1 MKVKKF
7 VAPSMNEAMKMVRAE
22 LGRDAVIL
30 HSKVVQTGGFFGLFA
45 KKKIEV
51 LAGVDPD
58 PLPPR
63 QPDAAA
69 SLTRQPSA
77 AASLTRQPSAAASL
91 TRQPSAASFAPLP
104 AAEREEDGSLA
115 REIEEVKAL
124 IRQFNARSSSLLY
137 PPPLAEAERRLV
149 RQGMADVYVRQ
160 VMDRL
165 LERWYADKDSRS
177 PAAVSAWTKEAVRDL
192 LSTLPFVKTAEQKK
206 YMILLGPTGVGKT
219 TTLAKMAGRA
229 VLEQGKKVGFITAD
243 TYRIAAIDQLKTYAD
258 ILHAPLEV
266 CYNADDFRTAK
277 RKLAGCD
284 LVFVDTAGRNFRNPQ
299 YVDELQQT
307 LEFDSETET
316 FLVFAATGKYDDMKM
331 IYNHFSRLPIDRL
344 IVTKLDETDSF
355 GTIVNVLLDSRLAAA
370 YFTNGQNVPD
380 DMVEASADR
389 LVHLLFGAERW

>member
-7 VAPSMNEAMKMVRAE
+7 VAPSMNEAMKMIRAE

-58 PLPPR
+58 PLPR
-63 QPDAAA
+63 
-69 SLTRQPSA
+69 RQPSA
-77 AASLTRQPSAAASL
+77 AAS
-91 TRQPSAASFAPLP
+91 FAPLP
-104 AAEREEDGSLA
+104 VAEREEDGLLA

-124 IRQFNARSSSLLY
+124 ICQFNARSSSLLY

-165 LERWYADKDSRS
+165 LERWYADKDGRS
-177 PAAVSAWTKEAVRDL
+177 PAAVAAWTKEAVRDL
-192 LSTLPFVKTAEQKK
+192 LSMLPFVKTAEQKK

-266 CYNADDFRTAK
+266 CYNADDFRAAK
-277 RKLAGCD
+277 RKLASCD

-307 LEFDSETET
+307 LEFDRETET
-316 FLVFAATGKYDDMKM
+316 FLVFAATGKYDDMKAV
-331 IYNHFSRLPIDRL
+331 YDRFSRLPINQL

-355 GTIVNVLLDSRLAAA
+355 GAIVNMLLDSRLAAA

>member
-58 PLPPR
+58 PLPLRQPDAAASLTR

-77 AASLTRQPSAAASL
+77 
-91 TRQPSAASFAPLP
+91 AASFAPLP

-165 LERWYADKDSRS
+165 LERWYADKDGRS

-316 FLVFAATGKYDDMKM
+316 FLVFAATGKYDDMKT

>member
-45 KKKIEV
+45 KKTIEV

-58 PLPPR
+58 PLPLR

-77 AASLTRQPSAAASL
+77 AAS
-91 TRQPSAASFAPLP
+91 FAPLP
-104 AAEREEDGSLA
+104 VGRAGGSGSLA

-137 PPPLAEAERRLV
+137 PPPLAEAERRLF

-165 LERWYADKDSRS
+165 LERWYADKDGRS

-192 LSTLPFVKTAEQKK
+192 LSTLPFVKTAELKK
-206 YMILLGPTGVGKT
+206 VYDFAWSDRGLVKT

-229 VLEQGKKVGFITAD
+229 VLEQGKKRRV
-243 TYRIAAIDQLKTYAD
+243 
-258 ILHAPLEV
+258 HH
-266 CYNADDFRTAK
+266 
-277 RKLAGCD
+277 
-284 LVFVDTAGRNFRNPQ
+284 GR
-299 YVDELQQT
+299 
-307 LEFDSETET
+307 
-316 FLVFAATGKYDDMKM
+316 
-331 IYNHFSRLPIDRL
+331 H
-344 IVTKLDETDSF
+344 
-355 GTIVNVLLDSRLAAA
+355 
-370 YFTNGQNVPD
+370 VPD
-380 DMVEASADR
+380 RRHRPTEDVCRHFARSVGSMLQCRRFSDGEAEIGR
-389 LVHLLFGAERW
+389 LRSRVRRYGWPQLPQPAIRR

>member
-63 QPDAAA
+63 QPD
-69 SLTRQPSA
+69 
-77 AASLTRQPSAAASL
+77 AAASL

-243 TYRIAAIDQLKTYAD
+243 T
-258 ILHAPLEV
+258 
-266 CYNADDFRTAK
+266 
-277 RKLAGCD
+277 
-284 LVFVDTAGRNFRNPQ
+284 
-299 YVDELQQT
+299 
-307 LEFDSETET
+307 
-316 FLVFAATGKYDDMKM
+316 
-331 IYNHFSRLPIDRL
+331 
-344 IVTKLDETDSF
+344 
-355 GTIVNVLLDSRLAAA
+355 
-370 YFTNGQNVPD
+370 
-380 DMVEASADR
+380 
-389 LVHLLFGAERW
+389 

>member
-30 HSKVVQTGGFFGLFA
+30 HSKVIHTGGFFGLFA

-58 PLPPR
+58 PLPRP
-63 QPDAAA
+63 PAAA
-69 SLTRQPSA
+69 APADWPSA
-77 AASLTRQPSAAASL
+77 VRQ
-91 TRQPSAASFAPLP
+91 
-104 AAEREEDGSLA
+104 EETNGSLA
-115 REIEEVKAL
+115 GELQEVKTL
-124 IRQFNARSSSLLY
+124 IRQLASRPPSLVY

-149 RQGMADVYVRQ
+149 RQGMAERYVRE

-165 LERWYADKDSRS
+165 LERWYADKGGRS
-177 PAAVSAWTKEAVRDL
+177 ASAVAGWAKEAVRGM
-192 LSTLPFVKTAEQKK
+192 LSPLPFAEAARQKK
-206 YMILLGPTGVGKT
+206 YVILLGPTGVGKT

-229 VLEQGKKVGFITAD
+229 VLEQRKKVGFITTD
-243 TYRIAAIDQLKTYAD
+243 TYRIAAIDQLKTYAN
-258 ILHAPLEV
+258 ILQAPFAV

-277 RKLAGCD
+277 RNLADCD

-299 YVDELQQT
+299 YVAELQQT

-316 FLVFAATGKYDDMKM
+316 FLVLAATGKYEDMKAV
-331 IYNHFSRLPIDRL
+331 YDRFSRLPLDRL
-344 IVTKLDETDSF
+344 IITKLDETDSYGAVF
-355 GTIVNVLLDSRLAAA
+355 SLLIDSRLGAA

-380 DMVEASADR
+380 DMAEASADR